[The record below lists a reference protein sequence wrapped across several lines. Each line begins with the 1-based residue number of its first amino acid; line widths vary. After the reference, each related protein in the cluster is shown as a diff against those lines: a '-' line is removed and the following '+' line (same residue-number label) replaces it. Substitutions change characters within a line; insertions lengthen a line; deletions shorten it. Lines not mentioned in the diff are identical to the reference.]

1 MKVSIEIPKSIVDT
15 LTERGWDSDE
25 IKVLCTTYLAS
36 GGSLLG
42 LGRHFLNWIEDQDE
56 EQLGTVFRSAQK
68 LEVGMEVE
76 VVDGSSGVNADGDI
90 GIITEVSSRDNTYR
104 VTVQGRANVG
114 NWMNASQIARINY

>member
-15 LTERGWDSDE
+15 LTERGWDKSE
-25 IKVLCTTYLAS
+25 IKTLSKIYLTHN
-36 GGSLLG
+36 GPLLG
-42 LGRHFLNWIEDQDE
+42 SHFLSWIEDQDE
-56 EQLGTVFRSAQK
+56 EQLGTLFRSAQK

-76 VVDGSSGVNADGDI
+76 VVDHSCCVNVAGDI

-104 VTVQGRANVG
+104 VTVQGRLNAG